1 MRVGFPVPLRGGAV
15 AVVFVGVLLLFC
27 FCTTIV
33 ETVLE
38 LFVLL
43 LNDVD
48 DEDGTTTRG
57 ITIGTVANDGRFE
70 NWAVMGFENVRRGG
84 P

>member
-38 LFVLL
+38 LY
-43 LNDVD
+43 D